1 MHTLFLHPSHRRSA
15 PNRGAVAGML
25 LVLIAVLLG
34 CSGSANSPVAPSAP
48 ALSAAA
54 PTTTEVWP
62 AAGLISGGTVVTITG
77 TGFREGATVTFGGTP
92 AVGVRVISST
102 SMTAITPA
110 HAAGDVDVVVV
121 NPGGRTSTS
130 IVRYR
135 YITDDSDPC
144 NGCWDY

>member
-1 MHTLFLHPSHRRSA
+1 VRPVHTLFLHPSRRVRASI
-15 PNRGAVAGML
+15 L
-25 LVLIAVLLG
+25 LTLIAVPLG
-34 CSGSANSPVAPSAP
+34 CSGSADSPLAPSAVT
-48 ALSAAA
+48 ATA

-62 AAGLISGGTVVTITG
+62 AAGLINGGTVVTITG
-77 TGFREGATVTFGGTP
+77 TGFREGAIVTFGGTP
-92 AVGVRVISST
+92 AVGLRVISGT

-121 NPGGRTSTS
+121 NPGGWTSTS

-135 YITDDSDPC
+135 YTTDESDPC